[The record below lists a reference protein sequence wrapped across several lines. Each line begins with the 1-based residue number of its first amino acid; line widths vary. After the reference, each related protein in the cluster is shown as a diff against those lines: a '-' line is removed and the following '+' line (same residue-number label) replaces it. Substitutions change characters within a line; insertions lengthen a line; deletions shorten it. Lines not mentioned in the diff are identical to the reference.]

1 MATVTTDL
9 FPFCRLRACILFL
22 PVREMLRRAGDAHR
36 PAGANGIGE
45 QSRTVAAMEKPMPI
59 IRDLM
64 ADEFGSHIGK
74 YSERLKVTKRSE
86 LLAQAPLL
94 HLESVTVAN
103 SGVSISADAI
113 RACTE
118 RGIPIHFLSSTG
130 TPYASLYSAGLTG
143 TVLTR
148 RAQLEAF
155 RDLRGVQLALAF
167 AGGKIRNQ
175 AQLLKY
181 VAKYRKE
188 TDPAL
193 HQELRWLSDEVRDH
207 LEELHAI
214 DFLAPR
220 ECYTV
225 DDVRPQLLSAE
236 GRAAQKY
243 WQAFKLLLPE
253 SLGWPGREGRGA
265 RDPFNSALNYGYGIL
280 YSHVE
285 RALVLAG
292 LDPYGGFIHV
302 DRPGKP
308 SLVLDLIEE
317 FRAPVVDRT
326 ILGLV
331 NKGVALQQDERGYL
345 SEGTRRMLAERIL
358 GRLDT
363 SERYEQ
369 KRYPLRVIIQT
380 QARHL
385 ATFVRG
391 EREAYEPFLA
401 TW

>member
-1 MATVTTDL
+1 
-9 FPFCRLRACILFL
+9 
-22 PVREMLRRAGDAHR
+22 
-36 PAGANGIGE
+36 
-45 QSRTVAAMEKPMPI
+45 MPI
-59 IRDLM
+59 IQNLI
-64 ADEFGSHIGK
+64 ADQFGSHLGK
-74 YSERLKVTKRSE
+74 YQGRLKVTKARE
-86 LLAQAPLL
+86 VLAQAPLL
-94 HLESVTVAN
+94 HLESVLITS

-118 RGIPIHFLSSTG
+118 RGIPIHFLSGSG
-130 TPYASLYSAGLTG
+130 TPYAGLYSAGLTG

-148 RAQLEAF
+148 RAQLDAF
-155 RDLRGVQLALAF
+155 RDLRGVRLALGF
-167 AGGKIRNQ
+167 AGGKIENQ
-175 AQLLKY
+175 SRLIKY

-193 HQELRWLSDEVRDH
+193 HQELRWLAGEVIDH
-207 LEELHAI
+207 MEELYAI

-220 ECYTV
+220 EGYCL
-225 DDVRPQLLSAE
+225 DDVRDQMLSIE

-243 WQAFKLLLPE
+243 WRAFKLLLPE
-253 SLGWPGREGRGA
+253 TLGWSGRERRGA

-280 YSHVE
+280 YSQME

-308 SLVLDLIEE
+308 SLVLDFIEE

-331 NKGVALQQDERGYL
+331 NKGVKLEQDERGYL
-345 SEGTRRMLAERIL
+345 ADTTRRLLAERVL
-358 GRLDT
+358 ERLET
-363 SERYEQ
+363 AERYEK
-369 KRYPLRVIIQT
+369 KRHPLRAIIQM
-380 QARHL
+380 QARHI

-391 EREAYEPFLA
+391 ERESYEPFLA
-401 TW
+401 AW